1 MWAWASDAVLGTV
14 VVCKMWDNQI
24 NKTEHEY
31 HVKINDVSNIK
42 SIVFRIGYIVA
53 THAWKSILI
62 SLVIFGG
69 CLVGL
74 LEYQKE
80 NRDDVNWIPQWSIS
94 LKHQEWVG
102 RRYPFAY
109 RLTSVMLEKKDGD
122 LLTVEGL
129 KAVSWVHF

>member
-1 MWAWASDAVLGTV
+1 MWAWASDAVLRTV

-80 NRDDVNWIPQWSIS
+80 NRDDVNWIPQSSIS

-102 RRYPFAY
+102 RIYPFAY

-129 KAVSWVHF
+129 KAVSCVHF